1 MVVDPRQTARYVGT
15 LASRVWK
22 VQGSLLL
29 RAMLVSDEA
38 ADEAQPSRIRS
49 VA

>member
-1 MVVDPRQTARYVGT
+1 MLIDPRQTVRYVGT

-29 RAMLVSDEA
+29 RAVLVSDEV
-38 ADEAQPSRIRS
+38 ADEPQPSRIRS